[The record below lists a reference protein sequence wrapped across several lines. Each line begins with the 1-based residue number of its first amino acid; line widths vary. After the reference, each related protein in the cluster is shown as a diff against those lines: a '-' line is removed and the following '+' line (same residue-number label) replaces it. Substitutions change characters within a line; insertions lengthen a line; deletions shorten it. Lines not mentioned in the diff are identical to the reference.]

1 MKNLPKENVL
11 KEILIETWQ
20 VARELLKIL
29 IPVLVIVKVLK
40 EFGGIE
46 ILGQLLS
53 PLMSPM
59 GLPGEIGIVW
69 AAGILTNIYGAIASL
84 VSLQLA
90 EPLTVAQSTVL
101 GLMILLAHGLPV
113 EIAICRQVG
122 GVWKTFLALR
132 LIGALVFGLL
142 LNLIFS
148 VFGLFQEP
156 ATIVWAPQKE
166 ESGIL
171 DWLLNQAS
179 TLGFTVFVLF
189 CLLVLMRVIKAIGL
203 LDFLAKVLE
212 PVLRLTGIS
221 AKASGVAIIGLLA
234 GITFGSGLLIAEAK
248 KNELSQRDIF
258 LTLCLLSLCHGVIED
273 TGLVLLIGANIWGVL
288 VFRVVLSLIVIGIIA
303 RLTFFVPKKVSTAT
317 S

>member
-1 MKNLPKENVL
+1 
-11 KEILIETWQ
+11 
-20 VARELLKIL
+20 
-29 IPVLVIVKVLK
+29 
-40 EFGGIE
+40 
-46 ILGQLLS
+46 
-53 PLMSPM
+53 
-59 GLPGEIGIVW
+59 
-69 AAGILTNIYGAIASL
+69 
-84 VSLQLA
+84 
-90 EPLTVAQSTVL
+90 
-101 GLMILLAHGLPV
+101 
-113 EIAICRQVG
+113 
-122 GVWKTFLALR
+122 
-132 LIGALVFGLL
+132 
-142 LNLIFS
+142 
-148 VFGLFQEP
+148 
-156 ATIVWAPQKE
+156 
-166 ESGIL
+166 
-171 DWLLNQAS
+171 
-179 TLGFTVFVLF
+179 
-189 CLLVLMRVIKAIGL
+189 MRVIKAIGL